1 MQLTVWY
8 VCVSLNRKPR
18 LQQTQAQAQAQAQS
32 PLRQTD
38 MKFHFA

>member
-18 LQQTQAQAQAQAQS
+18 LQQTQAQAQAQS

>member
-18 LQQTQAQAQAQAQS
+18 LQQTQAQS

-38 MKFHFA
+38 MKFHFD